1 LFKEIHEITMNELK
15 ENFIST
21 PYIKGFM
28 IFDKIIRKNY
38 KNYSEKIE
46 VNNFLIQSLNSINYE
61 KFTAS
66 ITSLKKGIIFKALFY
81 GNYNIHQIDNLK
93 HYLAQYLPPSTKI
106 EDTINYE
113 TQVRNIN
120 NLYIFRIKNDLKSER
135 NNVIINYY
143 QISVVDYKMSLI
155 SNIIEDF
162 WGNIFHKTLKNKG
175 FVVNCSKYIQNNVM
189 VSII

>member
-1 LFKEIHEITMNELK
+1 MNSNITESLFKEIHEITMNELK

-66 ITSLKKGIIFKALFY
+66 ITSLKKGII
-81 GNYNIHQIDNLK
+81 
-93 HYLAQYLPPSTKI
+93 
-106 EDTINYE
+106 
-113 TQVRNIN
+113 
-120 NLYIFRIKNDLKSER
+120 
-135 NNVIINYY
+135 
-143 QISVVDYKMSLI
+143 
-155 SNIIEDF
+155 
-162 WGNIFHKTLKNKG
+162 
-175 FVVNCSKYIQNNVM
+175 
-189 VSII
+189 